1 MIFWQESVG
10 KPSDRRLE
18 TAGARCAVSSWLFV
32 CAACAHFSSIR
43 ALIIQEIDPGTW
55 RNSDA
60 SVRLKAFTRPA
71 VSISSMRR
79 CPRLEIV
86 CRPRPAPILARVSGT
101 SAALPL
107 SISQSLYL
115 SSSLLSALCSL
126 LSVSLSLSLYLS
138 ALCSLLSAL
147 CALRSLCLHPLSLSM
162 SFSRSVFPALSP
174 RSPSSLSLDLSFSFS
189 LASALRSLLSAI
201 CLCLCLSVS
210 LCSLLSALCAL
221 RSLCLRPLSL
231 SMSFSRSVFPA
242 LTPRSP
248 SSLSLDLSFSFSLAL
263 AHALA
268 LALALYLL
276 TRSSLYI
283 PISFYFSLSSQKQLG
298 GLNHHLDVTDEVPWE
313 GRDAAFDDE
322 CRREKKDG
330 VHSIVW
336 PRAQKVRGFWTV
348 ACAPKVSL

>member
-10 KPSDRRLE
+10 KPTDRRLE

-32 CAACAHFSSIR
+32 CAACANFSSIR

-115 SSSLLSALCSL
+115 SSSLLSAPCSL
-126 LSVSLSLSLYLS
+126 SLSLSLSLYLS
-138 ALCSLLSAL
+138 ALCSLL
-147 CALRSLCLHPLSLSM
+147 SLCLHPLSLSM

-174 RSPSSLSLDLSFSFS
+174 ALLPAFPLISRSHSLSP
-189 LASALRSLLSAI
+189 LLSALCLCL
-201 CLCLCLSVS
+201 CLCLCLSP
-210 LCSLLSALCAL
+210 CISLLSALCSL
-221 RSLCLRPLSL
+221 RSALSL
-231 SMSFSRSVFPA
+231 SAPSVSLYVFLA
-242 LTPRSP
+242 LG
-248 SSLSLDLSFSFSLAL
+248 LSCSDAPLSFQPF
-263 AHALA
+263 
-268 LALALYLL
+268 
-276 TRSSLYI
+276 
-283 PISFYFSLSSQKQLG
+283 P
-298 GLNHHLDVTDEVPWE
+298 
-313 GRDAAFDDE
+313 
-322 CRREKKDG
+322 
-330 VHSIVW
+330 
-336 PRAQKVRGFWTV
+336 
-348 ACAPKVSL
+348 

>member
-10 KPSDRRLE
+10 KPTDRRLE
-18 TAGARCAVSSWLFV
+18 TAGARCAVSSWLVV

-126 LSVSLSLSLYLS
+126 LSVSLSLSLPVSLRSLLS
-138 ALCSLLSAL
+138 ALCSLFVCTL
-147 CALRSLCLHPLSLSM
+147 CLSLCLSHALSFLLCCPALLPAFPLISRSHSLSPSLSLS
-162 SFSRSVFPALSP
+162 L
-174 RSPSSLSLDLSFSFS
+174 
-189 LASALRSLLSAI
+189 LLSI
-201 CLCLCLSVS
+201 
-210 LCSLLSALCAL
+210 
-221 RSLCLRPLSL
+221 
-231 SMSFSRSVFPA
+231 
-242 LTPRSP
+242 
-248 SSLSLDLSFSFSLAL
+248 FSLAL
-263 AHALA
+263 LSIYLA
-268 LALALYLL
+268 RFIY
-276 TRSSLYI
+276 
-283 PISFYFSLSSQKQLG
+283 LSSQIQLD

>member
-10 KPSDRRLE
+10 KPTDRRLE

-107 SISQSLYL
+107 SISQSFYL

-147 CALRSLCLHPLSLSM
+147 CALFVCTLCLSLCLSHALSFLLCRPALLPAFPLISRSHSLS
-162 SFSRSVFPALSP
+162 P
-174 RSPSSLSLDLSFSFS
+174 
-189 LASALRSLLSAI
+189 LLSAL

-221 RSLCLRPLSL
+221 FVCALCLSLCLSRAR
-231 SMSFSRSVFPA
+231 SF
-242 LTPRSP
+242 
-248 SSLSLDLSFSFSLAL
+248 
-263 AHALA
+263 
-268 LALALYLL
+268 LL
-276 TRSSLYI
+276 
-283 PISFYFSLSSQKQLG
+283 
-298 GLNHHLDVTDEVPWE
+298 
-313 GRDAAFDDE
+313 
-322 CRREKKDG
+322 
-330 VHSIVW
+330 
-336 PRAQKVRGFWTV
+336 
-348 ACAPKVSL
+348 